1 MAELN
6 DFEGKVVLVTGGA
19 SGIGEA
25 CCRSFASRGA
35 SVVVADLRLEA
46 ADKLAKSLEGGHEAM
61 PVAVNVADPAAVQAM
76 VASIRDKLG
85 RLDVAVN
92 NAGVGGE
99 ENRTGDYSTDG
110 WKQVI
115 DVNLNGVFYCMNA
128 EIPLMLAS
136 GGGAIINMAS
146 ILGSVGFMSS
156 SAYVAA
162 KHGVVG
168 LTKAAALEYATDGI
182 RVVSVGPGFIA
193 TPLLSQLDQ
202 ETQSAIA
209 GMHAM
214 KRMGRPEEV
223 ASLVAYLASDAASFI
238 TGSYH
243 VVDGGYT
250 AQ

>member
-1 MAELN
+1 MAEN
-6 DFEGKVVLVTGGA
+6 HDFEGKVALVTGGA

-25 CCRSFASRGA
+25 CCRELASRGA
-35 SVVVADLRLEA
+35 FVVVADLRLDA
-46 ADKLAKSLEGGHEAM
+46 ADKLAKSLDGSQSAM
-61 PVAVNVADPAAVQAM
+61 PVEVNVADPASVKAM
-76 VASIRDKLG
+76 VASIREKHG

-110 WKQVI
+110 WQKVI
-115 DVNLNGVFYCMNA
+115 DVNLNGVFYSMNA
-128 EIPLMLAS
+128 EIPLMLDS

-162 KHGVVG
+162 KHGVLG
-168 LTKAAALEYATDGI
+168 LTKSAALEYATDGI
-182 RVVSVGPGFIA
+182 RVVSVGPGFIS
-193 TPLLSQLDQ
+193 TPLLSDMDQ
-202 ETQSAIA
+202 QTQSAIA

-214 KRMGRPEEV
+214 KRLGRPEEV
-223 ASLVAYLASDAASFI
+223 ASLVVYLASDAASFI